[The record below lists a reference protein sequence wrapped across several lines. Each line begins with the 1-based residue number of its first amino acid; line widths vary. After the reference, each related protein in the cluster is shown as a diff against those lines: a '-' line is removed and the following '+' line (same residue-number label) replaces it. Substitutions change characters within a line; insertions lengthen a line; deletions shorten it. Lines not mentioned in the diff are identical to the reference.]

1 MLELPLALRPV
12 LYELELAERVV
23 LAERVLYEAELP
35 ELRVVALPLEVRVLL
50 EPAFTL
56 RLLVLLTLRELAL
69 PAVRVVA
76 EPEAVRV
83 VAALRVAAVCVLP

>member
-1 MLELPLALRPV
+1 MRLLELPLALRPV

-50 EPAFTL
+50 ELALAL
-56 RLLVLLTLRELAL
+56 RLPKWLELL
-69 PAVRVVA
+69 PAVRLVA